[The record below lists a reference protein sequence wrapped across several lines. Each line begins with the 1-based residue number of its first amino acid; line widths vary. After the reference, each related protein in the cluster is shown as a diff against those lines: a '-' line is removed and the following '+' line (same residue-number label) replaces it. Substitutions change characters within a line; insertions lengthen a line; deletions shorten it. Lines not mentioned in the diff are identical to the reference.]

1 MVSARL
7 TCPVCG
13 RSLAASNISAHFGRR
28 ACMERKF
35 PHLKAPRLENAQ
47 RAKLEYDRLHARAR
61 RDALRELAMRLI
73 EAPQAAPSAIEEP
86 LEEAR
91 LPSFGLSQLGLQV
104 PDVGEEAAVPLNVI
118 HPPTN
123 LPMVIDMTE
132 AEGEEP
138 QDISPICQE
147 VPADADHFTRGDP
160 NLPGVPYG
168 T

>member
-1 MVSARL
+1 MVSGRL
-7 TCPVCG
+7 LCPVCG
-13 RSLAASNISAHFGRR
+13 RSLAASSISAHLGRR

-35 PHLKAPRLENAQ
+35 PHLKAQRLESAR
-47 RAKLEYDRLHARAR
+47 RAKLEYDRLHATAR
-61 RDALRELAMRLI
+61 RDALRELAMQLI
-73 EAPQAAPSAIEEP
+73 EAPQAASAIEEP

-91 LPSFGLSQLGLQV
+91 LPSFGLGQLGPQV
-104 PDVGEEAAVPLNVI
+104 PDVGEEAAVSLDVI

-138 QDISPICQE
+138 QDICPICQE
-147 VPADADHFTRGDP
+147 VLADADHFTRGDP
-160 NLPGVPYG
+160 NLPGEPHG